1 MTAKIIDGNAVA
13 RSIRDECRQR
23 VQRIVA
29 QSGVPPGLAVILV
42 GSDPASRIYVKN
54 KIRACIDVGIR
65 SFRFDYPADVKQDEV
80 VAKIAE
86 LNEDPAVHGILVQ
99 LPLPASFDMARIL
112 RTISADKDVDG
123 FHLYNVGGLVVGG
136 TVFPP
141 CTPYGVLKLLQHEN
155 ISLEGKN
162 VVVVGASN
170 IVGKPMALMLMQ
182 HEATVCICHAK
193 TRDLAQFTLL
203 ADVLVVAA
211 GYPNL
216 ILPQM
221 VRTGAVV
228 IDVGINRLADGR
240 LVGDVDF
247 AGVAAKA
254 SYITP
259 VPGGVGPMTVSMLLI
274 NTVTSCERWLR
285 HLSIPVA
292 KEGSPRQPPAANGT
306 GPRIADLRRPPSQS
320 GNNAWPPTSSQSIR
334 VRPRPGPFFLAPT
347 PRSRPSRNRNS
358 RSTFRPMAR
367 SSMSPTIC
375 GPRPWQPAATRF
387 TRQAPRPAI
396 SLPSASPISVRRHY
410 CGTAPAGGPSTA
422 PSSGRTGAPPICAR
436 GSNRPAMR
444 PR

>member
-13 RSIRDECRQR
+13 RKIRDECRLR

-29 QSGVPPGLAVILV
+29 QSGAAPGLAVILV

-54 KIRACIDVGIR
+54 KIRACADAGIR

-80 VAKIAE
+80 VGKIAE
-86 LNEDPAVHGILVQ
+86 LNDDPAVHGILVQ
-99 LPLPASFDMARIL
+99 LPLPASFDMTRIL

-141 CTPYGVLKLLQHEN
+141 CTPFGVLKLLEHEN

-247 AGVAAKA
+247 AGVAPKA

-274 NTVTSCERWLR
+274 NTINSCERWLR
-285 HLSIPVA
+285 HMSIPVA
-292 KEGSPRQPPAANGT
+292 KERLASRAAGS
-306 GPRIADLRRPPSQS
+306 
-320 GNNAWPPTSSQSIR
+320 
-334 VRPRPGPFFLAPT
+334 
-347 PRSRPSRNRNS
+347 
-358 RSTFRPMAR
+358 
-367 SSMSPTIC
+367 
-375 GPRPWQPAATRF
+375 
-387 TRQAPRPAI
+387 
-396 SLPSASPISVRRHY
+396 
-410 CGTAPAGGPSTA
+410 
-422 PSSGRTGAPPICAR
+422 
-436 GSNRPAMR
+436 
-444 PR
+444 